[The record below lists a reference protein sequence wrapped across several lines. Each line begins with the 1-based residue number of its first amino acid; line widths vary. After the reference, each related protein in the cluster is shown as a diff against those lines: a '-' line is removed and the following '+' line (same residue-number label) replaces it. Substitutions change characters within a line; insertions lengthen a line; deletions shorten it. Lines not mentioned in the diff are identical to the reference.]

1 MLKNRWALERADL
14 TGQELILMIV
24 DIDYFKQVNDTYGHQ
39 AGDEALK
46 LVAEALKQEFG
57 DQYCYRYG
65 GDEFLVV
72 GPVSQKDLREKFQ
85 AVQKPYRTD
94 RFLARKSR

>member
-24 DIDYFKQVNDTYGHQ
+24 DIDYFKQGNNTYGHQ

-46 LVAEALKQEFG
+46 QEFG
-57 DQYCYRYG
+57 D
-65 GDEFLVV
+65 
-72 GPVSQKDLREKFQ
+72 
-85 AVQKPYRTD
+85 
-94 RFLARKSR
+94 